1 MSSSSTIICD
11 KLVFNEKQK
20 EGRNIESMIFMDLW
34 MNLKKI
40 ATLHRSVHAITAR
53 EIEHSQF
60 RWGRQKSAKRNG
72 SNGKTWERGVRR
84 RTAN

>member
-1 MSSSSTIICD
+1 
-11 KLVFNEKQK
+11 
-20 EGRNIESMIFMDLW
+20 